1 MYLQFNILLIQA
13 TTFTKTNQNMPS
25 TITQVDIATIID
37 HTYLRA
43 DCSTADIK
51 VLCSEAIKH
60 RFKSVCIPPYYI
72 FQAKKM
78 LGNSRVKICSV
89 IGFPMGYSTTG
100 AKVEEIKRA
109 CNDGADELD
118 VVVNIAAIK
127 NNDWNTVRNDIEST
141 TMISHLRGK
150 KMKLI
155 IEMGLLEEAEIVKV
169 CELATQSG
177 VDFVKTSTGFND
189 TITTPEDI
197 KYIRSLLPSDIKVKA
212 SGGIRTIEDALLM
225 MKAGADRIGTSCG
238 VRIVSMR

>member
-1 MYLQFNILLIQA
+1 
-13 TTFTKTNQNMPS
+13 MPS
-25 TITQVDIATIID
+25 PTTQVDITTIID

-43 DCSTADIK
+43 DCSTADVK
-51 VLCSEAIKH
+51 VLCSEAIQH
-60 RFKSVCIPPYYI
+60 GFKSVCIPPYYI
-72 FQAKKM
+72 FQAKKI
-78 LGNSRVKICSV
+78 LGVSQVKICSV

-155 IEMGLLEEAEIVKV
+155 IEMGLLEEAEIIKV
-169 CELATQSG
+169 CEFAARSG

-189 TITTPEDI
+189 TLTTPEDI
-197 KYIRSLLPSDIKVKA
+197 KYLRSILPANIKIKA
-212 SGGIRTIEDALLM
+212 SGGIRTKEDVSLM
-225 MKAGADRIGTSCG
+225 VEAGADRIGTSSG